1 MSTYL
6 LAFAV
11 SEFVSITERGA
22 VDFSVF
28 SSQTA
33 VSGMRYALD
42 TGREALSMLE
52 DFVGL
57 GYDLP
62 KMDFIAIDD
71 FLMGAMVSGAI
82 PRGFRANFISSPA
95 NYRRTGVWS
104 RTSESRPPGCLGSFS

>member
-11 SEFVSITERGA
+11 SEFVNITETA
-22 VDFSVF
+22 PNSDVDFSVF

-42 TGREALSMLE
+42 AGREALSMLE

-57 GYDLP
+57 RYDLS

-71 FLMGAMVSGAI
+71 FLMGAMVSGE
-82 PRGFRANFISSPA
+82 NS
-95 NYRRTGVWS
+95 
-104 RTSESRPPGCLGSFS
+104 